1 MNKKLH
7 FIIAGESGRTRALAL
22 SARRLKV
29 AAGLACLVLSLLT
42 GMSIFGVGFY
52 SRNLELSATVA
63 DLETAL
69 AGAHATTSGLEK
81 QVADLRQEKALM
93 LENAVGELNEK
104 SRLIES
110 ILSTVG
116 VEVREKESRSNS
128 GGPFTALSESS
139 PGDLIFKVD
148 RYLETIQ
155 YIPLGAPVPGV
166 VTSRYGRRLDPLN
179 NKPAFHNGVDIRGR
193 RGTEV
198 KATADGKV
206 FRSGYDQGYGW
217 FVILEHGNG
226 FRTMFGHLKKVLV
239 KSGRQVSRGQVIG
252 LLGSSGRSTGPHV
265 HYEVHYRDKL
275 VNPAKFM
282 RIARYLDSNQQPPSE
297 GGGLN

>member
-7 FIIAGESGRTRALAL
+7 VIIAGESGRTRALVL
-22 SARRLKV
+22 SVRRLKF
-29 AAGLACLVLSLLT
+29 AACLVCLVLGLLS
-42 GMSIFGVGFY
+42 GMSIFGVGLY

-63 DLETAL
+63 DLETTL
-69 AGAHATTSGLEK
+69 ARAHATRSGLEQ
-81 QVADLRQEKALM
+81 QVADLRQEKAVL

-116 VEVREKESRSNS
+116 VEVKEQESRSNS
-128 GGPFTALSESS
+128 GGPFTALSDSR

-148 RYLETIQ
+148 RYLQTIQ

-166 VTSRYGRRLDPLN
+166 VTSKYGRRLDPLN

-226 FRTMFGHLKKVLV
+226 FRTMFGHMKKVLV

-265 HYEVHYRDKL
+265 HYEVHFRDKL

-282 RIARYLDSNQQPPSE
+282 RIARYLDSKN
-297 GGGLN
+297 